1 MKSQTSTQKSESE
14 TFFSEWMTTTTSIGL
29 ALIATDTNA
38 TDDTEIFDAQTVK
51 MSIECEKLKISYLIV
66 GKKRPESQKT
76 KASSV

>member
-1 MKSQTSTQKSESE
+1 
-14 TFFSEWMTTTTSIGL
+14 MTTTTSIGL

-66 GKKRPESQKT
+66 GKKRPES
-76 KASSV
+76 